1 MAKVRIYAGC
11 TFIWRIGM
19 LEKLKVLMQKV
30 FSKKRYYQ
38 EKDVMQNIFVCR
50 FAFVCLIFYTVET
63 ILNQLDIFIIDK
75 EIFLTTYVLEIIFIF
90 IYIILLAYIGLES
103 KYSKYLSITAMA
115 LTVTIT
121 GSGLTYHMFPLT
133 LLPIVIASMY
143 SSKRLSRYAFMLSI
157 VSITVTTYVGYYK
170 GVCDANMVLITTT
183 SLDKLQKDGV
193 FLLNKVNEHP
203 ISTLALYYVF
213 PRSVIAVAFAYLS
226 NSVSVMIKRTMEN
239 AVIMENKAERDDM
252 TGLYNKN
259 RLISDIAKN
268 SKLDRPV
275 AVVYWDVNRLKY
287 VNDNYGHFHGDLLI
301 TKIAK
306 SIKSVAKKDMPIY
319 RYGGDEFIMLI
330 PDATEREVLT
340 IIDRWKKVIE
350 QMATDSDIPLS
361 ASVGYSIG
369 KYADLHKVIEE
380 ADRKMYENKEQRRN

>member
-1 MAKVRIYAGC
+1 
-11 TFIWRIGM
+11 M

-30 FSKKRYYQ
+30 FSKKSDFQ

-50 FAFVCLIFYTVET
+50 FAFVCVIFYTVET
-63 ILNQLDIFIIDK
+63 ILNQLNIFIIDK
-75 EIFLTTYVLEIIFIF
+75 KIFLTTYILEIIFIF
-90 IYIILLAYIGLES
+90 LYVLVLAYMGIENR
-103 KYSKYLSITAMA
+103 YSKYLSITAMA

-133 LLPIVIASMY
+133 LVPIVIASMY
-143 SSKRLSRYAFMLSI
+143 SSKKLFGYAFILSI
-157 VSITVTTYVGYYK
+157 ISITVTTYVGYYK

-193 FLLNKVNEHP
+193 FLLNKVNGHP

-226 NSVSVMIKRTMEN
+226 NSVSIMIRRTMEN
-239 AVIMENKAERDDM
+239 AVIMESRAERDDM

-268 SKLDRPV
+268 SKIDRFV

-287 VNDNYGHFHGDLLI
+287 VNDSYGHYYGDLLI
-301 TKIAK
+301 TKVAK

-330 PDATEREVLT
+330 PDATEQEVLI

-350 QMATDSDIPLS
+350 QMAKDSDIPLS
-361 ASVGYSIG
+361 ASVGYAIG
-369 KYADLHKVIEE
+369 KYAGLKKVIEE
-380 ADRKMYENKEQRRN
+380 ADKKMYENKKQRRN

>member
-1 MAKVRIYAGC
+1 
-11 TFIWRIGM
+11 
-19 LEKLKVLMQKV
+19 
-30 FSKKRYYQ
+30 
-38 EKDVMQNIFVCR
+38 
-50 FAFVCLIFYTVET
+50 
-63 ILNQLDIFIIDK
+63 
-75 EIFLTTYVLEIIFIF
+75 
-90 IYIILLAYIGLES
+90 
-103 KYSKYLSITAMA
+103 MA

-121 GSGLTYHMFPLT
+121 GSGLTYHMFPFT
-133 LLPIVIASMY
+133 LAPIVIASMY
-143 SSKRLSRYAFMLSI
+143 SSKKLFGYAFILSI
-157 VSITVTTYVGYYK
+157 ISITVMTYVGYYK

-213 PRSVIAVAFAYLS
+213 PRSIIAVAFAYLS
-226 NSVSVMIKRTMEN
+226 NSVSVMIRRTMEN
-239 AVIMENKAERDDM
+239 AVIMENRAERDDM

-259 RLISDIAKN
+259 RLISDVAKN
-268 SKLDRPV
+268 SKADRFV

-287 VNDNYGHFHGDLLI
+287 VNDNYGHYYGDLLI
-301 TKIAK
+301 TKVAK

-330 PDATEREVLT
+330 PDATEQEVLI

-350 QMATDSDIPLS
+350 QMAKDSDIPLS

-369 KYADLHKVIEE
+369 KYTSLKKVIEE
-380 ADRKMYENKEQRRN
+380 ADKKMYENKKQRRN

>member
-1 MAKVRIYAGC
+1 
-11 TFIWRIGM
+11 M

-30 FSKKRYYQ
+30 FSKKWDYQ

-50 FAFVCLIFYTVET
+50 FAFVCVIFYTVET
-63 ILNQLDIFIIDK
+63 ILNQLNIFIIDK
-75 EIFLTTYVLEIIFIF
+75 KIFLTTYMLEVIFIF
-90 IYIILLAYIGLES
+90 LYIIVLAYIGIENR
-103 KYSKYLSITAMA
+103 YSKYLSITAMA

-133 LLPIVIASMY
+133 LAPIVIASMY
-143 SSKRLSRYAFMLSI
+143 SSKKLFGYAFILSI
-157 VSITVTTYVGYYK
+157 ISITVTTYVGYYK

-203 ISTLALYYVF
+203 IVTLALYYVF

-226 NSVSVMIKRTMEN
+226 NNVSVMIRRTMEN
-239 AVIMENKAERDDM
+239 AVIMENRAERDDM

-268 SKLDRPV
+268 SKIDRLV

-287 VNDNYGHFHGDLLI
+287 VNDSYGHYYGDLLI

-330 PDATEREVLT
+330 PDATEQEVLI

-350 QMATDSDIPLS
+350 QMAKDSDIPLS

-369 KYADLHKVIEE
+369 KYTSLKKVIEE
-380 ADRKMYENKEQRRN
+380 ADKKMYENKKQRRN

>member
-1 MAKVRIYAGC
+1 
-11 TFIWRIGM
+11 M

-30 FSKKRYYQ
+30 FSKKSDFQ

-50 FAFVCLIFYTVET
+50 FAFVCVIFYTVET
-63 ILNQLDIFIIDK
+63 ILNQLNIFIIDK
-75 EIFLTTYVLEIIFIF
+75 KIFLTTYILEIIFIF
-90 IYIILLAYIGLES
+90 LYVLVLAYMGIENR
-103 KYSKYLSITAMA
+103 YSKYLSITAMA

-133 LLPIVIASMY
+133 LVPIVIASMY
-143 SSKRLSRYAFMLSI
+143 SSKKLFGYAFILSI
-157 VSITVTTYVGYYK
+157 ISITVTTYVGYYK

-193 FLLNKVNEHP
+193 FLLNKVNGHP

-226 NSVSVMIKRTMEN
+226 NSVSVMIRRTMEN
-239 AVIMENKAERDDM
+239 AVIMENRAERDDM

-268 SKLDRPV
+268 SKIDRFV

-287 VNDNYGHFHGDLLI
+287 VNDSYGHYYGDLLI
-301 TKIAK
+301 TKVAK

-330 PDATEREVLT
+330 PDATEQEVLI

-350 QMATDSDIPLS
+350 QMAKDSDIPLS
-361 ASVGYSIG
+361 ASVGYAIG
-369 KYADLHKVIEE
+369 KYAGLKKVIEE
-380 ADRKMYENKEQRRN
+380 ADKKMYENKKQRRN

>member
-1 MAKVRIYAGC
+1 
-11 TFIWRIGM
+11 M

-30 FSKKRYYQ
+30 FSKKWDYQ

-50 FAFVCLIFYTVET
+50 FAFICVSFYTVET
-63 ILNQLDIFIIDK
+63 ILNQLNIFIIDK
-75 EIFLTTYVLEIIFIF
+75 KIFLTTYILEVIFIF
-90 IYIILLAYIGLES
+90 LYILVLAYIGIENR
-103 KYSKYLSITAMA
+103 YSKYLSITAMA

-133 LLPIVIASMY
+133 LVPIVIASMY
-143 SSKRLSRYAFMLSI
+143 SSKKLFGYAFILSI
-157 VSITVTTYVGYYK
+157 ISITVTTYVGYYK

-203 ISTLALYYVF
+203 ISTLALYYVL

-226 NSVSVMIKRTMEN
+226 NSVSIMIRRTMEN
-239 AVIMENKAERDDM
+239 AVIMENRAERDDM

-268 SKLDRPV
+268 SKIDRLV

-287 VNDNYGHFHGDLLI
+287 VNDSYGHYYGDLLI
-301 TKIAK
+301 TKVAK

-330 PDATEREVLT
+330 PDATEQETLT
-340 IIDRWKKVIE
+340 FIDRWKKVIE
-350 QMATDSDIPLS
+350 QMAKDSDIPLS
-361 ASVGYSIG
+361 ASVGYAIG
-369 KYADLHKVIEE
+369 KYANLKNVIEE
-380 ADRKMYENKEQRRN
+380 ADKKMYENKKQRRN